1 MKVAIYG
8 AGITGNRF
16 YKAISKEIKIDFFID
31 KYKSGNFND
40 IPIIGVDKIPKDTI
54 IYNSV
59 MGFDQEIYKELKEIY
74 KDLKSK
80 NIIFVFFSESLKK
93 FHDII
98 NEFYKEK
105 YLWFNG
111 NRLND
116 RLKEV
121 RKLLHDKVSLNF
133 FDNWVKFRETFDMKY
148 YLYPTNS
155 LEEQY
160 FIDEFKHSERF
171 VDCGGF
177 TGDTISAYYRY
188 NKGRIISFEPD
199 PTNLK
204 KLNKSAKNKDVLVYP
219 MGVFDETKI
228 LKFKSCG
235 SGGNLCEEGDILVPV
250 TSLDETIYN
259 FRPDYIKMDIEGAE
273 IEAIKGAKNIIKDFS
288 PNLAISIYHKASDL
302 WEIPLLI
309 KEINPK
315 YEFKIRSHNH
325 LCLETILYCKVES

>member
-1 MKVAIYG
+1 MKIGIYG
-8 AGITGNRF
+8 AGLFGEVF
-16 YKAISKEIKIDFFID
+16 YRVISKYEKIDFFID
-31 KYKSGNFND
+31 KYKTGTLHGIN
-40 IPIIGVDKIPKDTI
+40 IIKPSNIKEDVK

-59 MGFDQEIYKELKEIY
+59 AAYEDEVKKELDVISFVDTLSLY
-74 KDLKSK
+74 P
-80 NIIFVFFSESLKK
+80 NIIK
-93 FHDII
+93 
-98 NEFYKEK
+98 NFYNDG
-105 YLWFNG
+105 YLWLQG
-111 NRLND
+111 KLLD
-116 RLKEV
+116 DKLKEV
-121 RKLLHDKVSLNF
+121 RKLLNDKISLDF

-204 KLNKSAKNKDVLVYP
+204 KLNKIAKNKDVLVYP

-235 SGGNLCEEGDILVPV
+235 SGGSLCEEGDILVPV

-273 IEAIKGAKNIIKDFS
+273 IEAIKGTKNIIKDFS

-309 KEINPK
+309 KELNPN
-315 YEFKIRSHNH
+315 YTFKIRSHSYFWF
-325 LCLETILYCKVES
+325 ETILYCRVKS